1 MIAKRALLISSP
13 YGGLKGPPNDVE
25 TIAGALRSKAFE
37 DIAICAG
44 DEATRD
50 GILSAWRRFI
60 DSLSGTDAA
69 VIYYSGHGG
78 LVEQR
83 NTSGQARSGP
93 RQFLV
98 PVDYGDTTDDDFRGI
113 LDVELSHLLQATTDV
128 TDNVTFIL
136 DCCHSG
142 SMARDP
148 GFGKDAVQR
157 SLDEVQYHSLIKH
170 QDLLRQNGHLPGLA
184 DPQGNRKAVRIVAS
198 TADERAWESR
208 DGTAWTGA
216 MTRALAKVLEESTGQ
231 DIPWRTTMVRVRDLV
246 RLQFSSQHPHV
257 EGPYSRLPFSL
268 RMLEDNAALPVSQNG
283 RSVFIMAGKLRGV
296 YEDNVYSIL
305 PYGSAI
311 FDSKLEIAKATVR
324 KVVGFKA
331 KVILDPVVD
340 LPPEGAVAFLLRTA
354 LPKWPV
360 ALAADLPPEVCQEL
374 RACIAQ
380 SQFIELPE
388 DPDSAASVSDP
399 LIQFGFH
406 DQDVV
411 LYTRGGVEVSSGS
424 VPTNVGQRMEDPF
437 GIMGDPFE
445 GMIQDAE
452 RIARAQHLLSLKALD
467 GDGFSMAQTL
477 GMEVAVVDDGEKT
490 REVQTRGLGV
500 IYPGD
505 NICITLGNKGKTGFY
520 VHLVNVDA
528 SGSIQLVTN
537 NPFGVY
543 IGPESEFV
551 IGTDEFGDLCGV
563 SVSWPEQIP
572 KVQPVV
578 DQLVAIQ
585 TNEPV
590 DLSYLDDSL
599 GRGAEATS
607 PGQILEQLGEWAGG
621 RTSRT
626 VSKQAGSSSVQCQFT
641 VEKFTLGLQPPVLG
655 RDLPTP
661 EDVLATPQDRVR
673 IRHFHPFHTGYGLLS

>member
-1 MIAKRALLISSP
+1 MTAKRALLIASP

-25 TIAGALRSKAFE
+25 TIARALRSKGFE

-44 DEATRD
+44 DKATRD
-50 GILSAWRRFI
+50 GILNGWRSFI
-60 DSLSGTDAA
+60 GSLSRSDAA

-78 LVEQR
+78 LVEQP
-83 NTSGQARSGP
+83 NTSGQVRSGQ

-98 PVDYGDTTDDDFRGI
+98 PVDYGDTTDDDFRGV

-157 SLDEVQYHSLIKH
+157 SLEEVQYHSLIKH
-170 QDLLRQNGHLPGLA
+170 QDLLRQSGHLPGLA
-184 DPQGNRKAVRIVAS
+184 DPQGNKKAVRIVAS

-208 DGTAWTGA
+208 DGVSWTGA

-231 DIPWRTTMVRVRDLV
+231 DIPWRTTMARVRDLV
-246 RLQFSSQHPHV
+246 RLRFSSQHPHV

-268 RMLEDNAALPVSQNG
+268 RILEDSAALPVSQSG

-296 YEDNVYSIL
+296 FEDNIYSIL
-305 PYGSAI
+305 PYGSTA
-311 FDSKLEIAKATVR
+311 FDDKLQIAKATVR

-331 KVILDPVVD
+331 KVVLDPVVD
-340 LPPEGAVAFLLRTA
+340 LPPEGAVAFLLKTA

-360 ALAADLPPEVCQEL
+360 TLAVSVPAEARQKLQ
-374 RACIAQ
+374 AHIAQ
-380 SQFIELPE
+380 SQFIELPK
-388 DPDSAASVSDP
+388 DTDSAASVSDP
-399 LIQFGFH
+399 LIQFDFH

-424 VPTNVGQRMEDPF
+424 IPANTGQGKEDTF
-437 GIMGDPFE
+437 GIIGDPFE
-445 GMIQDAE
+445 AMIQDAE

-467 GDGFSMAQTL
+467 ANGLSMAQTL
-477 GMEVAVVDDGEKT
+477 QMEVAVIEDGEKK
-490 REVQTRGLGV
+490 REVKTGGMGV
-500 IYPGD
+500 IYPGE
-505 NICITLGNKGKTGFY
+505 NICIILRNTGKTEFY
-520 VHLVNVDA
+520 VHLVNVDV
-528 SGSIQLVTN
+528 SGSTQLVTN

-543 IGPESEFV
+543 IGPEGEFV

-563 SVSWPEQIP
+563 SVSWPEQVP
-572 KVQPVV
+572 KMQPVV

-590 DLSYLDDSL
+590 DLSYLDESL
-599 GRGAEATS
+599 GRGADTTS
-607 PGQILEQLGEWAGG
+607 PAQILEQLEEWAGG

-626 VSKQAGSSSVQCQFT
+626 VGKQAGSSAVQCQFT

-655 RDLPTP
+655 RDLPAP
-661 EDVLATPQDRVR
+661 EDVLAASQDRVCIHR
-673 IRHFHPFHTGYGLLS
+673 FEPFTVAY